1 MIFLPFAPET
11 FGLYG
16 EGQNLERLNVEGS
29 IFWNFEIARIFELIF
44 LFKFKIYVA
53 EKKWIVSNIV
63 NSEYLK
69 K

>member
-16 EGQNLERLNVEGS
+16 EGQNLERLNVGS

-53 EKKWIVSNIV
+53 EKKWIMSNIV